1 VARVPLEA
9 SGPARPRRGGALDR
23 ARPGDR
29 ALGNFFNEEAY
40 GSPTD
45 LPWKLYISPPH
56 RQLGYGQYE
65 YFHPTFLYESIWNL
79 VVFGLLV
86 AWLRPRLAGRP
97 GALFFS
103 YVGLYSVGRFAIEAL
118 RLDSFWLG
126 AYRVPQ
132 LASMLGIIV
141 AVAGVAWVSRRA
153 STLVAS

>member
-1 VARVPLEA
+1 MLFR
-9 SGPARPRRGGALDR
+9 S
-23 ARPGDR
+23 
-29 ALGNFFNEEAY
+29 
-40 GSPTD
+40 D

-56 RQLGYGQYE
+56 RPLGFGQYE
-65 YFHPTFLYESIWNL
+65 YFHPTFLYESLWDL
-79 VVFGLLV
+79 MVFGLLV
-86 AWLRPRLAGRP
+86 GVLRARLAGRP

-141 AVAGVAWVSRRA
+141 AVAGMAWVSRRA
-153 STLVAS
+153 SSLAAS